1 MTSFLLY
8 IARAGLYLGL
18 FYAFYLL
25 VMRRTTFFRLNRALL
40 LCGSFLCLM
49 LPFFRLRSVVTAGLA
64 SELSM
69 AAAGAEAAEA
79 AARAAFP
86 WKEVLLAIYAAGAL
100 ATLTLYALSAWKI
113 RRMMHRGES
122 TRMDDGCRLIV
133 LDEDVPSFSWGRRIV
148 MSRKDL
154 VENPAILTHEMMHVH
169 CRHSVDLLLFFP
181 LQLLFWWN
189 PLVWITREEL
199 RLLHEYEADEGVI
212 QKGIDATSYQL
223 LLVRKAVGEHRF
235 TMASGFQHAK
245 LKSRIEMM
253 IKPGSSGWMRWSY
266 VAMVPILGCFMFICN
281 PVKAV
286 NLQDATESIA
296 ENVAEEQVSA
306 PEQGESAYHMGA
318 QMKLLEQLPRFNG
331 GDSREFSKWVNSHG
345 QLRNRGDIQGRVLVQ
360 FTVGE
365 DGEVGNVK
373 VLKSLREDLDDA
385 VAQIIASSPKWEPG
399 INADG
404 VAVPVNFS
412 LPVVFTVK

>member
-40 LCGSFLCLM
+40 LCGSFLCLL

-64 SELSM
+64 SGLSM
-69 AAAGAEAAEA
+69 AAAGTEAAEEA
-79 AARAAFP
+79 VRTAFP
-86 WKEVLLAIYAAGAL
+86 WKEVLLAFYAAGAL

-113 RRMMHRGES
+113 WRMMHRGES
-122 TRMDDGCRLIV
+122 TKMDDGCRLIV

-148 MSRKDL
+148 MSGKDL
-154 VENPAILTHEMMHVH
+154 MENPAILTHEMMHVH

-296 ENVAEEQVSA
+296 ENIAEEQVSA